1 MSVSPQSDGREIRLV
16 PDVPVGTKLVAD
28 RVRDVIDACIH
39 TDSPEADLEAAAQLI
54 EQATQLLRKRSRD
67 TSLQVTRSNG
77 GISINNAIEGP
88 CNPVAPPLTD
98 LVYVDGET
106 SGCVTFPAAAE
117 GPPGRAHGGLVAAVL
132 DHALGRAVAWK
143 VAAAMTVSITV
154 DYRAA
159 TPLHRPLCVNARVV
173 SVDGRKVFAEAEIR
187 YEGQITAVAEAIM
200 IVVAGLP
207 SIAPT
212 AASLD

>member
-1 MSVSPQSDGREIRLV
+1 MSVSPQPDGSQIRLV
-16 PDVPVGTKLVAD
+16 AEVPIATKLVAD

-39 TDSPEADLEAAAQLI
+39 TDSPAADLEAAAQLI
-54 EQATQLLRKRSRD
+54 EEATQLLRKRSRA

-77 GISINNAIEGP
+77 GISINNAVEGP
-88 CNPVAPPLTD
+88 CNPIAPPLTD

-106 SGCVTFPAAAE
+106 SGCVTFPTAAE

-143 VAAAMTVSITV
+143 IAAAMTVSITV

-159 TPLHRPLCVNARVV
+159 TPLHRPLDVTARVV

-187 YEGQITAVAEAIM
+187 HDGQITAVAKATM

-212 AASLD
+212 AVSLD